1 VDEII
6 AHEICEATGGNI
18 LFGGPSDSFT
28 GVSTDSRSIA
38 EGEIFVA
45 LRGGRFDGHDFLA
58 DALKLGKGAVVSTVP
73 VSTTREKTVILVRD
87 TLKALQDMARH
98 RRMKRAVTVIGV
110 TGTNGK
116 TTTKELIA
124 SVLNVS
130 HRAAKNSGNLNNH
143 IGLPLSLLKM
153 GGEEFG
159 VFEMGASARGDIT
172 ELCAIAVPDI
182 GVVTN
187 VGMAHI
193 EGFGSIENVRST
205 KLELLSSVKKAV
217 VNADDL
223 FLMNGVLE
231 AVAGNQRPC
240 VVTFGIEKNADVTA
254 LDIDYKCRCSTFT
267 ISFRGEWSIRTGL
280 NVPGKFNISNAL
292 AAAAA
297 AAALGIDPE
306 DISKGIEVFSGIP
319 MRLEFRELF
328 GATVIGDAYNA
339 NPGSMEAALGEL
351 VRMKKGRAIA
361 VLGDM
366 LELGDYAEDAHRRL
380 GRMMAGLQIDIF
392 IAVGPMM
399 AMAAEEFSSAS
410 AGCFK
415 ASDAH
420 EAGEMLRT
428 LCREGDVVMVK
439 GSRGMGMER
448 VFGASTGQPAV
459 SLRRE

>member
-1 VDEII
+1 VGEII
-6 AHEICEATGGNI
+6 AHEICEATGGHI
-18 LFGGPSDSFT
+18 LSGGPSDSFT
-28 GVSTDSRSIA
+28 GVSTDSRAIGR
-38 EGEIFVA
+38 GELFVA
-45 LRGGRFDGHDFLA
+45 LRGERFDGHDFLL
-58 DALKLGKGAVVSTVP
+58 DALKLGKGAVVSTAP
-73 VSTTREKTVILVRD
+73 VRPTEGKTIILVGD

-98 RRMKRAVTVIGV
+98 RRMKKAVTVIGV

-153 GGEEFG
+153 GEEEFG
-159 VFEMGASARGDIT
+159 VFEMGASTRGDIVD
-172 ELCAIAVPDI
+172 LCGIAVPDI

-231 AVAGNQRPC
+231 AVAGHERPR
-240 VVTFGIEKNADVTA
+240 VVTFGIEKDADVTA
-254 LDIDYKCRCSTFT
+254 RDIGYKYRCSVFT
-267 ISFRGEWSIRTGL
+267 ISFRDGGSIRTGL

-292 AAAAA
+292 AAAAV
-297 AAALGIDPE
+297 AAALGIDLE
-306 DISKGIEVFSGIP
+306 DIRSGIEVFTGVP
-319 MRLEFRELF
+319 MRLEFKELF
-328 GATVIGDAYNA
+328 GATVISDAYNA
-339 NPGSMEAALGEL
+339 NPESMEAALGEL
-351 VRMKKGRAIA
+351 ARMKKGRAIA

-366 LELGDYAEDAHRRL
+366 LELGHYAEDAHRRL
-380 GRMMAGLQIDIF
+380 GRMMAGLQIDLF

-410 AGCFK
+410 GRSFIAF
-415 ASDAH
+415 DAR
-420 EAGEMLRT
+420 EAGEILRT
-428 LCREGDVVMVK
+428 LCREGDVVIVK

-448 VFGASTGQPAV
+448 VFEVSPGEPAV
-459 SLRRE
+459 SLRME